1 MVNPGKTNWWFV
13 IHGEES
19 KLCELEN
26 EWERIS
32 VQTSWEIRS
41 CFMPAPEDSENITTH
56 VSLSPSIDRNA
67 ESQIVPNTVET
78 NPTESQA
85 SMGDS
90 LSKDEGESN
99 STSVNRASITSSDP
113 FLGFSTPNQPHK
125 P

>member
-1 MVNPGKTNWWFV
+1 M
-13 IHGEES
+13 
-19 KLCELEN
+19 
-26 EWERIS
+26 
-32 VQTSWEIRS
+32 QTSWEIRS

-90 LSKDEGESN
+90 LSKDEGEST
-99 STSVNRASITSSDP
+99 SASVNQASITSSDP
-113 FLGFSTPNQPHK
+113 FLGSSTPNQPHK